1 MKQILLSLFLAGALA
16 LTGCGASPA
25 SSALSQSAPAASA
38 PAASAA
44 PESEP
49 AESAGQAE
57 QAQPE
62 PSASQA
68 QPEGEEPDVDLT
80 QMGANMVYAVVYQ
93 MTLDPAAHE
102 GQTVKVAGE
111 YYSAPGPQKTYSF
124 LYVSD
129 AAACC
134 SQGLEFVLEGE
145 TGPED
150 YPEEGAQAVLTGT
163 FETYTEEGDPTLY
176 FRLRANPEDL
186 SPP

>member
-1 MKQILLSLFLAGALA
+1 
-16 LTGCGASPA
+16 
-25 SSALSQSAPAASA
+25 
-38 PAASAA
+38 
-44 PESEP
+44 
-49 AESAGQAE
+49 
-57 QAQPE
+57 
-62 PSASQA
+62 
-68 QPEGEEPDVDLT
+68 
-80 QMGANMVYAVVYQ
+80 MGANMVYAVVYQ

-111 YYSAPGPQKTYSF
+111 YYSAPGPQKTYYF

>member
-1 MKQILLSLFLAGALA
+1 MKQLLLSLFLAGALA
-16 LTGCGASPA
+16 LTGCGSSPA
-25 SSALSQSAPAASA
+25 SSALPQSAPASSA

-49 AESAGQAE
+49 SENAGQAE

-62 PSASQA
+62 PSASPA

-111 YYSAPGPQKTYSF
+111 YYSAPGPKKTYYF

-134 SQGLEFVLEGE
+134 SQGLEFVLEGD
-145 TGPED
+145 TVPGD
-150 YPEEGAQAVLTGT
+150 HLEEGAPAVLTGT
-163 FETYTEEGDPTLY
+163 FETYTEEGDPALY
-176 FRLRANPEDL
+176 FRLRVDPKDL
-186 SPP
+186 SAS

>member
-1 MKQILLSLFLAGALA
+1 MKQLLLSLFLAGALA
-16 LTGCGASPA
+16 LTGCGSSPA
-25 SSALSQSAPAASA
+25 SSALPQSAPASSA

-49 AESAGQAE
+49 SENAGQAE
-57 QAQPE
+57 QTQPE
-62 PSASQA
+62 PSASPA
-68 QPEGEEPDVDLT
+68 QPEGEESDVDLT

-111 YYSAPGPQKTYSF
+111 YYSAPGPKKTYYF

-134 SQGLEFVLEGE
+134 SQGLEFVLEGD
-145 TGPED
+145 TVPGD
-150 YPEEGAQAVLTGT
+150 HLEEGAPAVLTGT
-163 FETYTEEGDPTLY
+163 FETYTEEGDPALY
-176 FRLRANPEDL
+176 FRLRVDPKDL
-186 SPP
+186 SAS